1 MKKAALIATL
11 FVSTPALAN
20 VTFYDSKVLFDA
32 AAATILIENF
42 DDFSPTDTEIYSSIT
57 RGIATYTPLSGSP
70 APNLFINGTNTVY
83 NAFGANLNPFTGTVL
98 NSSGDEDIMVSFST
112 PLTAAGF
119 DGYLNGL
126 GVGNVKV
133 FSDGNLLGTLNLPD
147 PVGGGKI
154 FVGITSDTPF
164 NSFQWTTTGGGTLST
179 AIDTITVATVP
190 IPAAGWL
197 LGSALAGLLTIR
209 NRYSKKV

>member
-32 AAATILIENF
+32 AAVTTLIENF
-42 DDFSPTDTEIYSSIT
+42 DDFSPADFNIYDPIT
-57 RGIATYTPLSGSP
+57 RGIATYTSLSGP
-70 APNLFINGTNTVY
+70 LAITGATTVY
-83 NAFGANLNPFTGTVL
+83 DNFGVNLNPFTATVL
-98 NSSGDEDIMVSFST
+98 ASSGEVEDILVSFST

-126 GVGNVKV
+126 GAGSVKV
-133 FSDGNLLGTLNLPD
+133 FSDSNLLGTLNLPD

-164 NSFQWTTTGGGTLST
+164 NSFQWTTTDGGIRNT

-190 IPAAGWL
+190 VPAAGWL
-197 LGSALAGLLTIR
+197 LGSALAGLLTFR
-209 NRYSKKV
+209 NRYSKKA